1 MITDR
6 EAKLRLFPHIS
17 EKSSESENLS
27 LSSDCDD
34 DLNSLS
40 SFSENAESVGI
51 TSLIF
56 QSEILWLQKCT
67 LVQTNFSKDFIAEVV
82 SESDADNDYEQ

>member
-1 MITDR
+1 MKFT
-6 EAKLRLFPHIS
+6 KLIVRTTHIS
-17 EKSSESENLS
+17 EKRSESENLS

-40 SFSENAESVGI
+40 SFSKNAESVGI

-82 SESDADNDYEQ
+82 SELDADNDYEQ